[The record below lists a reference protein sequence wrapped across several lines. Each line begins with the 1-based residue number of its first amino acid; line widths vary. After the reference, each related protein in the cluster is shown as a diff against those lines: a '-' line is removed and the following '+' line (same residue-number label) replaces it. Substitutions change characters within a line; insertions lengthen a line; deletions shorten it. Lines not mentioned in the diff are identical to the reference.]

1 MLLSLS
7 LSLLTRLAAI
17 STALCLRRQNSVYKN
32 SIRWH
37 PDEIKVKD
45 RELEKR
51 ERGGGECRRK
61 EGGEGVR
68 LKSHLSDDRKCSTL
82 EKRGGRKFVVS
93 RSPFSNKRCFLLSSC
108 IEQTTREWRISKKN
122 QRIRR
127 RISRR
132 SRFSSRMLK
141 VQTSRIVLADVVRIE
156 IKKSSNSIRKECKKY
171 RSSSRF
177 FSFCSIF
184 YPLSFFI
191 LFFFVL
197 PLSY

>member
-1 MLLSLS
+1 M
-7 LSLLTRLAAI
+7 
-17 STALCLRRQNSVYKN
+17 
-32 SIRWH
+32 
-37 PDEIKVKD
+37 
-45 RELEKR
+45 
-51 ERGGGECRRK
+51 
-61 EGGEGVR
+61 
-68 LKSHLSDDRKCSTL
+68 KSHLSDDRKCSTL

-141 VQTSRIVLADVVRIE
+141 VQASRIVLADVIRIE

-177 FSFCSIF
+177 FFILLYF

-191 LFFFVL
+191 LFFLFSRFPIKRKHRNVSVNVETRQRSIEREARKLKKNIIFAFVNRPYSRSMRFL
-197 PLSY
+197 C

>member
-1 MLLSLS
+1 M
-7 LSLLTRLAAI
+7 
-17 STALCLRRQNSVYKN
+17 
-32 SIRWH
+32 
-37 PDEIKVKD
+37 
-45 RELEKR
+45 
-51 ERGGGECRRK
+51 
-61 EGGEGVR
+61 
-68 LKSHLSDDRKCSTL
+68 KSHLSDDRKCSTL

-141 VQTSRIVLADVVRIE
+141 VQTSRIVLADVIRIE

-177 FSFCSIF
+177 FHSALF
-184 YPLSFFI
+184 LSSLFFI
-191 LFFFVL
+191 LFFFFFVL

>member
-1 MLLSLS
+1 M
-7 LSLLTRLAAI
+7 
-17 STALCLRRQNSVYKN
+17 
-32 SIRWH
+32 
-37 PDEIKVKD
+37 
-45 RELEKR
+45 
-51 ERGGGECRRK
+51 
-61 EGGEGVR
+61 
-68 LKSHLSDDRKCSTL
+68 KSHLSDDRKCSTL

-141 VQTSRIVLADVVRIE
+141 VQTSRIVLADVIRIE

-177 FSFCSIF
+177 FFILLYF
-184 YPLSFFI
+184 YPLFFFI
-191 LFFFVL
+191 FFFVL
-197 PLSY
+197 RFPIKRKHRNVSVNVETRQRSIEREARKLKKNIIFAFVNRPYSRSMRFLC

>member
-1 MLLSLS
+1 M
-7 LSLLTRLAAI
+7 
-17 STALCLRRQNSVYKN
+17 
-32 SIRWH
+32 
-37 PDEIKVKD
+37 
-45 RELEKR
+45 
-51 ERGGGECRRK
+51 
-61 EGGEGVR
+61 
-68 LKSHLSDDRKCSTL
+68 KSHLSDDRKCSTL

-191 LFFFVL
+191 LFFLFSRFPIKRKHRNVSVNVETRQRSIEREARKLKKNIIFAFVNRPYSRSMRFL
-197 PLSY
+197 C

>member
-1 MLLSLS
+1 M
-7 LSLLTRLAAI
+7 
-17 STALCLRRQNSVYKN
+17 
-32 SIRWH
+32 
-37 PDEIKVKD
+37 
-45 RELEKR
+45 
-51 ERGGGECRRK
+51 
-61 EGGEGVR
+61 
-68 LKSHLSDDRKCSTL
+68 KSHLSDDRKCSTL

-177 FSFCSIF
+177 FFILLYFLSSLFFYSFFFFFCSPAFLLRENIETF
-184 YPLSFFI
+184 LLTSKHANGPLKGK
-191 LFFFVL
+191 
-197 PLSY
+197 PEN

>member
-1 MLLSLS
+1 M
-7 LSLLTRLAAI
+7 
-17 STALCLRRQNSVYKN
+17 
-32 SIRWH
+32 
-37 PDEIKVKD
+37 
-45 RELEKR
+45 
-51 ERGGGECRRK
+51 
-61 EGGEGVR
+61 
-68 LKSHLSDDRKCSTL
+68 KSHLSDDRKCSTL

-141 VQTSRIVLADVVRIE
+141 VQASRIVLADVIRIE

-184 YPLSFFI
+184 IPSLFLSFFFCSPAFLLRENI
-191 LFFFVL
+191 ETFLL
-197 PLSY
+197 TSKHANGPLKGKPEN